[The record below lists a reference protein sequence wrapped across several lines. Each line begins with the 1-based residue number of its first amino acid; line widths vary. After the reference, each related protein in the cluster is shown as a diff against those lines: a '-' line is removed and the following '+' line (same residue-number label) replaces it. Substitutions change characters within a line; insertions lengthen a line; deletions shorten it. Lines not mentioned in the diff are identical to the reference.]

1 MRVAR
6 ASLAATWS
14 ATRRLWVPSI
24 MGSEKKRKALALWF
38 LSTWYVSQQ
47 AVITPAMSRSL
58 EGGTADEKN
67 YYAPDPHGGSK
78 RLFHTLYESMEA
90 MTCMLHQTLVDLRG
104 ADSHGTPCTTP
115 PSTHNTP
122 LPPSH
127 GGGGGGH
134 GNPPPTPAITTPP
147 VPLAPPAPAI
157 TTPLSPPVP
166 LAPPAP
172 AYQVTPTPP
181 ATPMVPDPNTPPF
194 SCEYA
199 SIPYPSRFSTH
210 FALVLLP
217 SRCLILLC
225 SYWRSHP
232 TAIWA
237 LIGYWCP
244 LSQIFGMPAASFF
257 GSNPTAVEAM
267 SDARSDGIGALYRE
281 GTASFLNSLVDRDFF
296 FTTQQVRDAVN
307 AAVVSHE
314 AAAAQAELFKKANKG
329 HLKHH

>member
-1 MRVAR
+1 
-6 ASLAATWS
+6 
-14 ATRRLWVPSI
+14 
-24 MGSEKKRKALALWF
+24 MGSEKKMKALVMWF
-38 LSTWYVSQQ
+38 LLIWYVSQQ

-67 YYAPDPHGGSK
+67 YYPPDPHGGSK
-78 RLFHTLYESMEA
+78 RLFRMLYESMEA
-90 MTCMLHQTLVDLRG
+90 MSCMLHQTLVDLRG
-104 ADSHGTPCTTP
+104 TDSNGTPCTTP
-115 PSTHNTP
+115 PSTHDAPPSTRGTP

-127 GGGGGGH
+127 GGGGGGGGH
-134 GNPPPTPAITTPP
+134 YNPPST
-147 VPLAPPAPAI
+147 PAI

-172 AYQVTPTPP
+172 AYQVIPTPP

-194 SCEYA
+194 SCD
-199 SIPYPSRFSTH
+199 
-210 FALVLLP
+210 
-217 SRCLILLC
+217 
-225 SYWRSHP
+225 YWRTHP

-237 LIGYWCP
+237 LLGFWCP

-257 GSNPTAVEAM
+257 GSNPSLVEAM

-307 AAVVSHE
+307 AAAVSDE
-314 AAAAQAELFKKANKG
+314 GAAAQAELFKKANKG

>member
-1 MRVAR
+1 
-6 ASLAATWS
+6 
-14 ATRRLWVPSI
+14 

-67 YYAPDPHGGSK
+67 YYAPDPHGGN
-78 RLFHTLYESMEA
+78 
-90 MTCMLHQTLVDLRG
+90 
-104 ADSHGTPCTTP
+104 SHGTPCTTP

-127 GGGGGGH
+127 GGGGGGGGH

-194 SCEYA
+194 SCD
-199 SIPYPSRFSTH
+199 
-210 FALVLLP
+210 
-217 SRCLILLC
+217 
-225 SYWRSHP
+225 YWRSHP